1 MRARRFQA
9 VARLAG
15 VALVL
20 AVALLA
26 SAAPAAACAVCFG
39 APDDA
44 MTEGMNN
51 GILVLLGTIG
61 LVQVGFVA
69 LFWKFWRRA
78 KRLAERRAR
87 FQLIEG
93 GAP

>member
-1 MRARRFQA
+1 MRRPGQVL
-9 VARLAG
+9 VAGLLLLAG
-15 VALVL
+15 
-20 AVALLA
+20 
-26 SAAPAAACAVCFG
+26 AAPAAACAVCFG